1 VVKEDDPSETAY
13 KGSHYYTTV
22 IYTELD
28 TGTVL
33 RHVIKL
39 TDNYGTTEP
48 APTALISYTTPDG
61 KQTTLF
67 EQTGSQTIPLVT
79 LPYSAEIPLG
89 TKVVIKM
96 NDNYN
101 DNNYADGLWEVLITK
116 DGLFAS
122 YATEGGGF
130 YHNTSLLIYDDKTEK
145 LLWEIPFPYKPG
157 GADEGKGYWYNF
169 DIPYI
174 TFGRLRPLHTNAVIF
189 AFGGC
194 VLMASAFYS
203 VQRTCGTRLWSD
215 KMAWFT
221 FWGWNLIIVAAVFRQ
236 KSDRPAG

>member
-169 DIPYI
+169 DIPYNGSDATI
-174 TFGRLRPLHTNAVIF
+174 YDGYRKTTNAYTPTEDFKKVIKSNIKTPVSLAVIALFLLLMGF
-189 AFGGC
+189 A
-194 VLMASAFYS
+194 VLTIPLKKL
-203 VQRTCGTRLWSD
+203 R
-215 KMAWFT
+215 K
-221 FWGWNLIIVAAVFRQ
+221 
-236 KSDRPAG
+236 K